1 MERQP
6 VKQINVA
13 IIATVAAVAGV
24 YLATRAA
31 RAARAAAV
39 DAAGVVGNAINPV
52 NQNNVFYSGVN
63 AVGGAI
69 VQDPAGPGKNADGSW
84 TLGGWL
90 FDVTHPNAWKF

>member
-6 VKQINVA
+6 VKPVNVA

-31 RAARAAAV
+31 RAAA

-52 NQNNVFYSGVN
+52 NPNNVFYSGVN